1 MKITWIA
8 EYTLDVMNEEVKE
21 MAKEAQRLE
30 YVEEFKRDE
39 AVSIAVQNY
48 IASLDNEI
56 IYTVTEKV
64 IQAIEFE
71 VVRYLTEEEDED
83 EEPDIPNDVDETN
96 IQAEFVDGILRITVP
111 KKTIENTKKFIEIN

>member
-8 EYTLDVMNEEVKE
+8 EYTLDVTNEEVKE

-30 YVEEFKRDE
+30 CVEEFKRNE
-39 AVSIAVQNY
+39 AVSIAVQDY

-64 IQAIEFE
+64 IQTIEFE
-71 VVRYLTEEEDED
+71 VVRYLTEEEDEE
-83 EEPDIPNDVDETN
+83 EEPDIPDDVDETN
-96 IQAEFVDGILRITVP
+96 YDPYMGCDSYDDCGID
-111 KKTIENTKKFIEIN
+111 EGW